1 MRPPL
6 RRAGNQAGFTLV
18 ETLIGVSIL
27 GIGVVGVV
35 GGMATSVKTADIGA
49 SSAEANLAVR
59 AYAEA
64 LATLAYVDCSPPY
77 ATGYTAPTGYTASNT
92 VAYWDIATTKFIG
105 TCGTDSGLQRVTLTV
120 ASDDGRATETLLV
133 AKRKRPAGEP

>member
-1 MRPPL
+1 MRRPL
-6 RRAGNQAGFTLV
+6 RRVSDQAGFSLV

-64 LATLAYVDCSPPY
+64 LAATTYADCAVTY
-77 ATGYTAPTGYTASNT
+77 PTGYGAPAGYTPSHT
-92 VAYWDIATTKFIG
+92 VAYWNTG
-105 TCGTDSGLQRVTLTV
+105 TGTFTAACGTDSGLQRVALTV
-120 ASDDGRATETLLV
+120 ASDDGRASETLLV
-133 AKRKRPAGEP
+133 AKRKRPAGET